1 MSNPIKNSPEV
12 RVVLA
17 GFAPAVRSWQYSHA
31 GTPTWRFYW
40 NPEPGAWLVSHGE
53 KIDLVPETAVL
64 IPPRTPFA
72 TGAEGTFPHFYV
84 HFTFGATCVP
94 ERRRVIRLRSADVLL
109 PGIRRD
115 LPRFS
120 PEKIR
125 FAAAAAVNAALL
137 ELPGEF
143 FTMKEESHEESFFEQ
158 AVDIFEED
166 LSRTFSCEELARRCG
181 TSVNTLQ
188 RQFLASSG
196 LPVKKWLLNRKMECA
211 VRLLLT
217 EGRSIKETAS
227 LLGFA
232 DRYHFSKSF
241 KLFFGM
247 PPARFVKSGGAA
259 VPGDPD

>member
-1 MSNPIKNSPEV
+1 MSNSIKNIPEV

-40 NPEPGAWLVSHGE
+40 NPEPGAWLLSHGE
-53 KIDLVPETAVL
+53 KIDLVPGTAVL

-72 TGAEGTFPHFYV
+72 TGAEGAFPHFYV

-94 ERRRVIRLRSADVLL
+94 ERRRVIRLRSGDVLL
-109 PGIRRD
+109 PGIRRG

-120 PEKIR
+120 PAEIR

-137 ELPGEF
+137 ALPEGF
-143 FTMKEESHEESFFEQ
+143 LTLKEEPQGESFFEQ

-166 LSRTFSCEELARRCG
+166 LSRTFNCEELARRCG

-188 RQFLASSG
+188 RQFLAASG
-196 LPVKKWLLNRKMECA
+196 LPVKKWLLNRKMEYA
-211 VRLLLT
+211 VQLLLT
-217 EGRSIKETAS
+217 EGRSVKETAS

-247 PPARFVKSGGAA
+247 SPARFVKSGGAA
-259 VPGDPD
+259 VPENPC

>member
-1 MSNPIKNSPEV
+1 MSNSIKNSPEI

-17 GFAPAVRSWQYSHA
+17 GFAPAVRSWQYNHA

-40 NPEPGAWLVSHGE
+40 NPEPGAWLFSHGE

-72 TGAEGTFPHFYV
+72 TGAERAFPHFYV
-84 HFTFGATCVP
+84 HFTFGAACVP
-94 ERRRVIRLRSADVLL
+94 ERRKVIRLRRKDILL
-109 PGIRRD
+109 PGICRD

-120 PEKIR
+120 PAEIR

-143 FTMKEESHEESFFEQ
+143 FTLREERREESFFER
-158 AVDIFEED
+158 AVEIFEED
-166 LSRTFSCEELARRCG
+166 LSRSFNCEELARRCG

-188 RQFLASSG
+188 RQFLAASG
-196 LPVKKWLLNRKMECA
+196 LPVKKWLLNRKMEYA
-211 VRLLLT
+211 VQLLLT

-247 PPARFVKSGGAA
+247 PPARFVRSGGAA
-259 VPGDPD
+259 APENPD